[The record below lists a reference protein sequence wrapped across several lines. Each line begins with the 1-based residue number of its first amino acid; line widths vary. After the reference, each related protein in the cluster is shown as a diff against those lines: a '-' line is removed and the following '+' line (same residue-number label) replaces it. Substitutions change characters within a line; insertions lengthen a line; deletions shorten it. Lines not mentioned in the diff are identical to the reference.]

1 MFKNFVKK
9 QNITI
14 PVSRA
19 SEKMDDKQLDILAWK
34 GWVFIY
40 KSSESELKVT
50 YESFKLIEALTKK

>member
-50 YESFKLIEALTKK
+50 YESFKLIEAPTKK